1 MNKCSCSGCAY
12 GLFTLAKVSGI
23 MPATVTATRDSHY
36 LSWQHGIARNY
47 PFCVVSPKVVKA
59 STMVTVSRVDVA
71 GIIALHFANVNMALG
86 VTKFIIVMDMIL
98 VTLCC
103 AT

>member
-1 MNKCSCSGCAY
+1 
-12 GLFTLAKVSGI
+12 
-23 MPATVTATRDSHY
+23 MPATATATRDSHY
-36 LSWQHGIARNY
+36 LPWQHGINRND

-59 STMVTVSRVDVA
+59 STMVTVSRVNVA
-71 GIIALHFANVNMALG
+71 GIIALHFANVNTALG
-86 VTKFIIVMDMIL
+86 ITKFTIVMDMIL